1 MSEGRPGKN
10 DRRNVL
16 ELVGLPYEAIQNN
29 VKPARM
35 RTRDVNN
42 LEDAGLTLQPADIA
56 GDLLDVGRS
65 DSVDLRHIAE
75 LPMVGFDA
83 GGGGTLKRRVSVMV
97 GLINLMN
104 ERRTLL
110 CPSALWTMAGR
121 TIRVKFGFSRLQFR
135 WNRGSSDGGFGLR

>member
-1 MSEGRPGKN
+1 MPRG
-10 DRRNVL
+10 NVF
-16 ELVGLPYEAIQNN
+16 ELVGLPYEALENN

-35 RTRDVNN
+35 ERGIVSN
-42 LEDAGLTLQPADIA
+42 LEDAGLMLQPADIA

-83 GGGGTLKRRVSVMV
+83 GGGGTLKRRVPVMV
-97 GLINLMN
+97 GLINFMN

-121 TIRVKFGFSRLQFR
+121 TMSLKSGFSRLQFHR
-135 WNRGSSDGGFGLR
+135 NRCSPHGGFWL